1 MSHFIQNDVFS
12 CRGRHLDPS
21 EKTFNFR
28 TPQKQSKGSTWTP
41 KGAKACPK
49 GSIFDVFSVPFWG
62 PVPTV
67 KTVFPCRREPH
78 LRGSRVSQNSTF
90 FMIFW
95 SSAKRASRESL
106 LEVFF
111 RFWLIFEDFGCP
123 LGILFGIIFL
133 KKWDP
138 KSVYFLGSILCR
150 FCWHGGVQAG
160 PQVRMFRNWTS
171 KSLTRPAQ
179 ALPGA
184 AYPIGPRPPAAG
196 PHYPL

>member
-1 MSHFIQNDVFS
+1 M
-12 CRGRHLDPS
+12 DPS
-21 EKTFNFR
+21 QKTSNFR

-90 FMIFW
+90 FIIFW

-106 LEVFF
+106 LEDFF
-111 RFWLIFEDFGCP
+111 RFGRIFEDSWVP
-123 LGILFGIIFL
+123 LGLQFRL
-133 KKWDP
+133 QVAQVRVQNHCSKK
-138 KSVYFLGSILCR
+138 VGFLGARWRIR
-150 FCWHGGVQAG
+150 G
-160 PQVRMFRNWTS
+160 PQ
-171 KSLTRPAQ
+171 
-179 ALPGA
+179 G
-184 AYPIGPRPPAAG
+184 
-196 PHYPL
+196 